1 MMPTIAGLAGGKY
14 SERFNGKDIHPME
27 GISLVPV
34 FKGKKLKR
42 DSPLFWEHEG
52 NRAVLKGDWKLVSA
66 YDNTGKK
73 FMDWELYNLRED
85 RSELKD
91 LSSGFPEKKTE
102 LVSAFEKWAERT
114 GVVPKEILDR
124 KK

>member
-1 MMPTIAGLAGGKY
+1 
-14 SERFNGKDIHPME
+14 
-27 GISLVPV
+27 
-34 FKGKKLKR
+34 
-42 DSPLFWEHEG
+42 
-52 NRAVLKGDWKLVSA
+52 
-66 YDNTGKK
+66 
-73 FMDWELYNLRED
+73 MDWELYNLRED